1 MELYVVSQDQ
11 AAASYL
17 NRPIVHFIVPCSL
30 SRQQRQF
37 GIDIGAYPIPA
48 QQCIHGEAVTSVM
61 DPWQLSFGGQD
72 AALSKKR
79 PQTHLQP
86 RPIVCPSTLDRV
98 PNESDVCRYRK
109 PMPFSGAQVTLNFTR
124 DVAVD
129 RKQARLVELGLS
141 NKQGRVLAVVIAQ
154 SETEQFPAPDS
165 SCEQENNR
173 KPNTSGRIGEE
184 GGRVKLEAARSSRAT
199 SVSEKM
205 YGMSCWWR

>member
-1 MELYVVSQDQ
+1 
-11 AAASYL
+11 
-17 NRPIVHFIVPCSL
+17 
-30 SRQQRQF
+30 
-37 GIDIGAYPIPA
+37 G
-48 QQCIHGEAVTSVM
+48 
-61 DPWQLSFGGQD
+61 
-72 AALSKKR
+72 

-98 PNESDVCRYRK
+98 PNESDVRRYRK

-165 SCEQENNR
+165 SCEQER
-173 KPNTSGRIGEE
+173 SEEHTSE
-184 GGRVKLEAARSSRAT
+184 LQ
-199 SVSEKM
+199 
-205 YGMSCWWR
+205 